1 VTPIEITGWN
11 CRLYASKPISSANL
25 RWRFAEVISL
35 VVSFIVRFRKN
46 FNAILEIFSAS
57 SACLLRTLVSSRM
70 QKILRGL
77 FFSQGLKFF
86 GNAPIGVAVCA
97 VDHRGICC
105 VNVSAGHDDPVFA
118 ACFA

>member
-46 FNAILEIFSAS
+46 FNVSFEIFSDLS
-57 SACLLRTLVSSRM
+57 ECMLRTPVSSLM
-70 QKILRGL
+70 QKIFRVL

-86 GNAPIGVAVCA
+86 GNPPMTRPAAR
-97 VDHRGICC
+97 RG
-105 VNVSAGHDDPVFA
+105 SLA
-118 ACFA
+118 A

>member
-70 QKILRGL
+70 QKILRSL
-77 FFSQGLKFF
+77 FFSQGLKFS
-86 GNAPIGVAVCA
+86 GNAPIGVAVCTA
-97 VDHRGICC
+97 DHRGICC
-105 VNVSAGHDDPVFA
+105 VNVSAGRHDPVFA